1 MKPNIELL
9 LNKILKNEPNGAALV
24 YSGINRLYFSGFSSS
39 EGVIFISKKGAY
51 LLVDFRYFESAKIE
65 VKDLEVVL
73 FNNLRENLKEL
84 VEGTGINKIFLE
96 GNNISFSKAMYFKE
110 LFNDLN
116 IESIMDGTLDEFI
129 NEMRMIKTP
138 EEIKKIKESQ
148 RLTDEAF
155 DYIIKKIRV
164 GMSEKDIALDIEYF
178 IRKNGAQKVA
188 FDFIVLSGKKTSM
201 PHGVPG
207 DNKIQCGDFLTMDIG
222 SVVDGY
228 HSDMTRTV
236 AVKSV
241 DEEKENIYN
250 VVLSAQHAAIEAVK
264 PGIKCKNVD
273 KAARD
278 IIYNKGFK
286 GCFGHSTGHSLGLE
300 IHERPSFSINDNTI
314 LSENMVMTIEPG
326 IYIEDKFGV
335 RIEDMVVVNKNGYEN
350 ITKSPK
356 ELIII

>member
-1 MKPNIELL
+1 MKSNVELL
-9 LNKILKNEPNGAALV
+9 LNKILKNEPNGAAVV

-51 LLVDFRYFESAKIE
+51 LLVDFRYFEAAKIK
-65 VKDLEVVL
+65 VKDLEVLL
-73 FNNLRENLKEL
+73 FNNLRESLKEL
-84 VEGTGINKIFLE
+84 VKGTGINKIFLE
-96 GNNISFSKAMYFKE
+96 GNDVSFSKAMYFKG

-116 IESIMDGTLDEFI
+116 IESVIDGTLDKFI

-155 DYIIKKIRV
+155 NYITKKIKV
-164 GMSEKDIALDIEYF
+164 GMSEKDVAFDIEYF
-178 IRKNGAQKVA
+178 IRKNGAQRIA
-188 FDFIVLSGKKTSM
+188 FDLIVLSGRKTSM
-201 PHGVPG
+201 PHGTPS

-228 HSDMTRTV
+228 HSDMTRTI
-236 AVKSV
+236 AIKSV
-241 DEEKENIYN
+241 DKEKESIYN
-250 VVLSAQHAAIEAVK
+250 IVLNAQNTAIKTVK
-264 PGIKCKNVD
+264 PGVKCQNVD
-273 KAARD
+273 KSARD
-278 IIYNKGFK
+278 VIYNKGFK

-300 IHERPSFSINDNTI
+300 IHEMPSFSINDNTI

-326 IYIEDKFGV
+326 IYIKDKFGV
-335 RIEDMVVVNKNGYEN
+335 RIEDMIVVNKNGCEN